1 MPPGSP
7 FLSAMNKV
15 PIALIS
21 GEFAD
26 ASLML
31 NYSEGIIKITGYTSA
46 EISGLPG
53 RILNIIFPE
62 DSAQVLRTHKN
73 LFAGGAKTVESLL
86 IYRLLSK
93 AGELIWIKEF
103 LFCEMDANEEK
114 YHISGYLTDIS
125 AEKNDESALLEEV
138 KKLREQISSKD
149 RFINILSHDL
159 RAPFTSIL
167 GFSEILLN
175 EPALSQKEK
184 NEYLTYIYDASQ
196 NQLQFISYLL
206 DWSRLRTGSLRI
218 EPQRLNAAALVYN
231 CVSSLTGNAIRKNIE
246 IRVDVKHDL
255 YIEADERL
263 ITQVIVNLLNN
274 AIKFSYEESVIEII
288 AGSFNESQV
297 EFIVKDSGVGI
308 SQDEQ
313 QKLFNLEK
321 NFSKEGTK
329 GEKGSGFGLA
339 FVKEII
345 SNHKGDIWF
354 YSEEGGGSEFHF
366 TVPLPSNTMLIVLK
380 DRSESEHME
389 EVVKSNFPDF
399 TIFSAENGYDA
410 ISIMSD
416 KHPNLIITDHNMPL
430 MTGIQLIEAIKKGE
444 SGLKSPFVVLLDEVN
459 SDTEN
464 KYFKLGVRHVLTKPY
479 KTEQMVRAL
488 RSILA

>member
-1 MPPGSP
+1 MPVGSP
-7 FLSAMNKV
+7 FLAALRQID
-15 PIALIS
+15 IALIT
-21 GEFAD
+21 GEFSD
-26 ASLML
+26 TSLML
-31 NYSEGIIKITGYTSA
+31 SYSEGIKKITGYTSA

-62 DSAQVLRTHKN
+62 DSAQVLRSHKN
-73 LFAGGAKTVESLL
+73 LFAGGEKSVESFL
-86 IYRLLSK
+86 IYRLMSRS
-93 AGELIWIKEF
+93 GEMIWVKEY
-103 LFCEMDANEEK
+103 LHCEKDHSGER
-114 YHISGYLTDIS
+114 YHITGYLTDIS
-125 AEKNDESALLEEV
+125 AEKNSEGLLQEEV
-138 KKLREQISSKD
+138 KKLKEQIASKD

-246 IRVDVKHDL
+246 IRVDVRSDL

-263 ITQVIVNLLNN
+263 ITQAIVNLLNN

-288 AGSFNESQV
+288 AGTFNESQV
-297 EFIVKDSGVGI
+297 EFIVKDNGVGI
-308 SQDEQ
+308 PQDEQ

-321 NFSKEGTK
+321 NFSKEGTR

-345 SNHKGDIWF
+345 TNHSGDIWF
-354 YSEEGGGSEFHF
+354 YSEEGSGSEFHF
-366 TVPLPSNTMLIVLK
+366 TVPIPSNTMLIVLK
-380 DRSESEHME
+380 DHAEAEHLE
-389 EVVKSNFPDF
+389 EAVKATFPDF
-399 TIFSAENGYDA
+399 TVFNAQNGYDA
-410 ISIMSD
+410 ITIITD
-416 KHPNLIITDHNMPL
+416 KHPNLVITDHNMPL

-479 KTEQMVRAL
+479 KNEQMVKAL

>member
-1 MPPGSP
+1 MPLSSM
-7 FLSAMNKV
+7 FLSVLNKIQ
-15 PIALIS
+15 IALIS
-21 GEFAD
+21 GEYVDSA
-26 ASLML
+26 LIL
-31 NYSEGIIKITGYTSA
+31 NYSDGIGKITGYTSS

-73 LFAGGAKTVESLL
+73 LFAGGDKSVESFLT
-86 IYRLLSK
+86 YRLLSK
-93 AGELIWIKEF
+93 SGKMIWVKEY
-103 LFCEMDANEEK
+103 LLCEKDAVEEK
-114 YHISGYLTDIS
+114 YHVSGSLTDIS
-125 AEKNDESALLEEV
+125 AEKNDEGTLQEEV
-138 KKLREQISSKD
+138 KKLREQIASKD

-167 GFSEILLN
+167 GFSEILIN

-246 IRVDVKHDL
+246 IRVDVKSDL

-274 AIKFSYEESVIEII
+274 AIKFSYEESVIDII
-288 AGSFNESQV
+288 AGSFNEAHV
-297 EFIVKDSGVGI
+297 EFIVKDTGVGI

-345 SNHKGDIWF
+345 SNHNGDIWF
-354 YSEEGGGSEFHF
+354 YSEEGSGSEFHF
-366 TVPLPSNTMLIVLK
+366 TVPLPSNTMLFVLK
-380 DRSESEHME
+380 DRLEAENLE
-389 EVVKSNFPDF
+389 EVVKNNFPEF

-479 KTEQMVRAL
+479 KTEQMVKAL
-488 RSILA
+488 RSLLA